1 MSDTIQTQTGL
12 RTADYWFDL
21 PQELIAQ
28 DPMEDRD
35 LSRMLVMN
43 RKTGQIEHKIFRDII
58 DYLDSGDTLVLNDTR
73 VIPARLLGTKEG
85 TGANAEILLLKRRS
99 GDVWE
104 TLVRPGK
111 KLRPGARVSF
121 GDGLLTAEIL
131 EIIEDAGP
139 DAPAALYHP

>member
-43 RKTGQIEHKIFRDII
+43 RKT
-58 DYLDSGDTLVLNDTR
+58 LSG
-73 VIPARLLGTKEG
+73 
-85 TGANAEILLLKRRS
+85 S
-99 GDVWE
+99 GGY
-104 TLVRPGK
+104 PG
-111 KLRPGARVSF
+111 P
-121 GDGLLTAEIL
+121 E
-131 EIIEDAGP
+131 
-139 DAPAALYHP
+139 